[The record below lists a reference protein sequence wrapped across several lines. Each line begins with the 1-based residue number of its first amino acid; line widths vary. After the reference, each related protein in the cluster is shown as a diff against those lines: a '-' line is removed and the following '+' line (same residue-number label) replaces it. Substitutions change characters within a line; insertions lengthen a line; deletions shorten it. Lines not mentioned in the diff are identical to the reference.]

1 MDAVFL
7 ALLIGSSILVAL
19 ALAAVGWVRDRLG

>member
-7 ALLIGSSILVAL
+7 ALLIVSSIVVAL
-19 ALAAVGWVRDRLG
+19 TLAAVGWVRDRLG